1 VPSESHPISGS
12 GSDSRISAISGAARS
27 VRADELAVG
36 DAVVGVADHELAR
49 LPVGGVP
56 VGQAPGLIERAAPD
70 GGNLVRKLHLPVT
83 VTLVIDADGGVRGRG
98 HSPQSATPGATCHAL
113 MDELLPAWVET
124 GKCLRSHRRKLR
136 MRALEDGAAA
146 ARQISGN
153 SGNSSAPGAPG
164 AEPRTERA
172 PVDPES
178 GPRA

>member
-1 VPSESHPISGS
+1 
-12 GSDSRISAISGAARS
+12 
-27 VRADELAVG
+27 
-36 DAVVGVADHELAR
+36 
-49 LPVGGVP
+49 
-56 VGQAPGLIERAAPD
+56 
-70 GGNLVRKLHLPVT
+70 
-83 VTLVIDADGGVRGRG
+83 
-98 HSPQSATPGATCHAL
+98 
-113 MDELLPAWVET
+113 
-124 GKCLRSHRRKLR
+124 